1 MQLEEGPCLPLSVG
15 VDSVA
20 RSPDATAKALALP
33 LRGSLRPLLPEWI
46 PRGTSFFRSLALSSQ
61 AYAMGLAGGEFGS
74 CVCVPAAREPG
85 GLILASTLGR
95 HSHHV
100 ENSFAKELGDQEQEQ
115 EEGAGRNI
123 YHVLTASKVFRIY
136 HLP

>member
-15 VDSVA
+15 VDSVT
-20 RSPDATAKALALP
+20 RPPDATAQALA
-33 LRGSLRPLLPEWI
+33 SLRPLLPERI

-61 AYAMGLAGGEFGS
+61 AYAMGLAGGEFWS
-74 CVCVPAAREPG
+74 RVCVPAAREPG

-100 ENSFAKELGDQEQEQ
+100 ENSFAKELGDQEQ
-115 EEGAGRNI
+115 GAGRNI
-123 YHVLTASKVFRIY
+123 CPVLTASKAFRIY